1 MDTYEAIVTRRSTR
15 SYRPGPV
22 EPEKLRKIIEAGRH
36 APSGGNSQTSHFL
49 VVQKP
54 EALARLIDLA
64 EKGLARMEVREDTY
78 ASLKRCILRA
88 RQGGYVF
95 TYHAPVL
102 VVMANKRGYGNAM
115 ADCVAAIENM
125 MIEANEL
132 DLGTCYINQLNW
144 LGDDPALVEYL
155 RSLGLAEDERV
166 FASLA
171 IGHADSESGLPSRTP
186 LERRGNRVTWIG

>member
-1 MDTYEAIVTRRSTR
+1 MEAMEAILTRRSTR
-15 SYRPGPV
+15 NYKPDPV
-22 EPEKLRKIIEAGRH
+22 EQEKIDRILEAGRQ
-36 APSGGNSQTSHFL
+36 APSGGNNQTSHFL

-155 RSLGLAEDERV
+155 QSLGLADDERV
-166 FASLA
+166 FASMALGYA
-171 IGHADSESGLPSRTP
+171 ASENGLPSRKP
-186 LERRGNRVTWIG
+186 LERKGNRVTWI

>member
-1 MDTYEAIVTRRSTR
+1 MDTFEAIVTRRSTR
-15 SYRPGPV
+15 SYRPDPV
-22 EPEKLRKIIEAGRH
+22 EPEKLQKIIEAGRH
-36 APSGGNSQTSHFL
+36 APSGGNNQTSHFL

-54 EALARLIDLA
+54 EALARLIALA
-64 EKGLARMEVREDTY
+64 EQGLAKMEVREDTY

-88 RQGGYVF
+88 QKGGYVF

-102 VVMANKRGYGNAM
+102 VVMATKKGYGTAI

-155 RSLGLAEDERV
+155 QSLGLAEDERV
-166 FASLA
+166 FASMALGYA
-171 IGHADSESGLPSRTP
+171 ASENGLPSRKP
-186 LERRGNRVTWIG
+186 LERKGNRVTWI